1 MHILVVENH
10 CLQEMVLHQSLCVEF
25 PNQKQIVEKIILNL
39 VEKMTQKHVLSM
51 LGHCIIMTTSFDLLM
66 FRFKHDN
73 KFALVIN
80 FVNEQ
85 HWEPCHITKWLFET
99 TNTLDFAMAS

>member
-1 MHILVVENH
+1 MHIFVVENH
-10 CLQEMVLHQSLCVEF
+10 CLKQMVLHQSLSMVF
-25 PNQKQIVEKIILNL
+25 PNQKQIVGKTIPNL

-51 LGHCIIMTTSFDLLM
+51 LGHCITMTTSFDLSTSK
-66 FRFKHDN
+66 FKHDN

-85 HWEPCHITKWLFET
+85 HWEPCYIIVGLFET
-99 TNTLDFAMAS
+99 TNTLGFAMAS